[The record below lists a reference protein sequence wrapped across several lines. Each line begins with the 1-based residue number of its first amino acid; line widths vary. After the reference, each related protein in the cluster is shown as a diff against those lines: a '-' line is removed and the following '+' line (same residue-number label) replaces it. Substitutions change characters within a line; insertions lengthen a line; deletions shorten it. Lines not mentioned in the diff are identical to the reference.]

1 MMNNYIII
9 YAYTIYTY
17 KKGERPMKLL
27 IAGSRSITSFDLSP
41 HIPEGV
47 DLIITG
53 GAKGVDALGEQYA
66 HKRGIPT
73 VTVRPAYETYGR
85 AAPIRRDEEM
95 VDMAD
100 MVLVVWDGVSRGSK
114 HTADYAQKRG
124 KHLILVTV

>member
-1 MMNNYIII
+1 
-9 YAYTIYTY
+9 
-17 KKGERPMKLL
+17 MKLL

-66 HKRGIPT
+66 RKRGIPT

-100 MVLVVWDGVSRGSK
+100 MVLVVWDGVSFLSLGFRIIK
-114 HTADYAQKRG
+114 FLDIDAQSRRRNKTLEAQV
-124 KHLILVTV
+124 KQCYICS